1 MRKIVFFFF
10 FVLIF
15 CITFLTEAKGDIIY
29 QGEEEVKV
37 IIDFQE
43 IIVTSKN
50 LKEKLADMSYQL
62 LSLKP
67 KVKLT
72 YQDETVVKKI
82 SSLNRPTVTTLEQ
95 DYETML
101 RKFGLTSELEKFFV
115 YGVPLSEVTLLTKK
129 KNLNVLQKFPYN
141 IEILGV

>member
-1 MRKIVFFFF
+1 
-10 FVLIF
+10 
-15 CITFLTEAKGDIIY
+15 
-29 QGEEEVKV
+29 
-37 IIDFQE
+37 
-43 IIVTSKN
+43 
-50 LKEKLADMSYQL
+50 MSYQL